1 MQLQKGWVSTANCVT
16 MHPIRIK
23 LRLKPEQ
30 KLSEKEWKV
39 TIAGNE
45 KIHTEEWVLY
55 RAETMEVALKS
66 FEPKEVQ
73 SVLIEDNS

>member
-1 MQLQKGWVSTANCVT
+1 

-23 LRLKPEQ
+23 LRLK
-30 KLSEKEWKV
+30 LSQRISDKEWKV
-39 TIAGNE
+39 TIAGVE

-66 FEPKEVQ
+66 FDPKEVQ